1 MRYSIASNLRIYQR
15 IGKKYVF
22 HWEKLNFEH
31 IGNFLYTVELLAWE
45 GSSEYLYQLFNV
57 LPKQTTSEMKAL
69 QV

>member
-1 MRYSIASNLRIYQR
+1 MRYSIASNLRIYRR

-31 IGNFLYTVELLAWE
+31 IGNFLYTAELLALE
-45 GSSEYLYQLFNV
+45 GLSEYLYHLLNV
-57 LPKQTTSEMKAL
+57 LPKQTTSEIKAL

>member
-31 IGNFLYTVELLAWE
+31 IGNFLYTTELLSWE
-45 GSSEYLYQLFNV
+45 GPSEYLY
-57 LPKQTTSEMKAL
+57 
-69 QV
+69 